1 MRRVKLYL
9 YICEQIL
16 IIRPL
21 NYWKAMSR
29 YLISIIIAI
38 LIYAAFTIAV
48 YYTNYRKGKSYELLN
63 GIAQLSSVFVLVSIG
78 NWLLALFFD
87 GEDSAIGW
95 WLLTFAVGAALTSCL
110 NILTLRTCEHIW
122 PKSQEM
128 EVESMKMSKKMRMAI
143 DSLTALTCLAF
154 TIFFCYGT
162 ISHIGAISTSDMVL
176 AVLGIILFAVGTVDF
191 GRKFIKEI
199 RNR

>member
-1 MRRVKLYL
+1 MSKYL
-9 YICEQIL
+9 IL
-16 IIRPL
+16 IT
-21 NYWKAMSR
+21 
-29 YLISIIIAI
+29 IAI
-38 LIYAAFTIAV
+38 LIYVVLTIAV
-48 YYTNYRKGKSYELLN
+48 YYTQYRKGKSHELLN
-63 GIAQLSSVFVLVSIG
+63 GIERIAGALVLVSIG

-87 GEDSAIGW
+87 GEDSALGW

-143 DSLTALTCLAF
+143 DCLTALTCLAL